1 MGSLDVFKAKI
12 GRLARWGTRVA
23 TSKFGSIGTFEIRR
37 ASLADV
43 DRIAAA
49 HRDSIRSIGARY
61 YEPDTVSDWGR
72 HVDGTLYVQAMT
84 SGVVF
89 YVAIGQLEDKA
100 EVLGFSSHAFDGS
113 AHRTAVYVRGQVA
126 RLGIGSALFRTAEA
140 AALAAGADSIHVDAS
155 LAAVQFYNA
164 VGFEEIGRGD
174 HRLPSGHSMACVYMR
189 KNLLPV

>member
-1 MGSLDVFKAKI
+1 MDK
-12 GRLARWGTRVA
+12 RVA
-23 TSKFGSIGTFEIRR
+23 TSKIGSIGTFEIRR

-61 YEPDTVSDWGR
+61 YEPETVNDWGR
-72 HVDGTLYVQAMT
+72 HVDGTLYVKAMT
-84 SGVVF
+84 RGAVF
-89 YVAIGQLEDKA
+89 YVAIGQLEDKT
-100 EVLGFSSHAFDGS
+100 EVLGFSSHALDGT

-140 AALAAGADSIHVDAS
+140 AAMAAGADSIHVDAS
-155 LAAVQFYNA
+155 LAAFQFYKA

-174 HRLPSGHSMACVYMR
+174 HRLPSGHSMACVFMR